1 MINRGREGNRG
12 DRGKEGTV
20 LKREEKKEI
29 LLIIIIIIIIII
41 LIIIIIIIINCY
53 CLGRR
58 FTSAATSFLSK
69 SSSAFISFSL
79 VAVPV
84 FNQ

>member
-20 LKREEKKEI
+20 LKREEKKEK
-29 LLIIIIIIIIII
+29 LLIIIIIIKKKK
-41 LIIIIIIIINCY
+41 IIIIIINCH

-58 FTSAATSFLSK
+58 FTSAATSFLPK

>member
-20 LKREEKKEI
+20 LKREEKKEK
-29 LLIIIIIIIIII
+29 
-41 LIIIIIIIINCY
+41 IIIIIIIINCY
-53 CLGRR
+53 CLGRC
-58 FTSAATSFLSK
+58 FTSAATSLLPK

>member
-20 LKREEKKEI
+20 LKREEKKEK
-29 LLIIIIIIIIII
+29 
-41 LIIIIIIIINCY
+41 IIIIIINCY
-53 CLGRR
+53 CLGRH

>member
-20 LKREEKKEI
+20 LKREEKKEK
-29 LLIIIIIIIIII
+29 LL
-41 LIIIIIIIINCY
+41 IIIIIINCY
-53 CLGRR
+53 CLGRQ

>member
-20 LKREEKKEI
+20 LKREEKKEK

-41 LIIIIIIIINCY
+41 NCY
-53 CLGRR
+53 FLGKH

-69 SSSAFISFSL
+69 SSSASISFSL
-79 VAVPV
+79 VTVPV

>member
-20 LKREEKKEI
+20 LRREEKKEK
-29 LLIIIIIIIIII
+29 
-41 LIIIIIIIINCY
+41 IIIIIIIINCY
-53 CLGRR
+53 CLGRL
-58 FTSAATSFLSK
+58 FTSAATSFLPK

>member
-1 MINRGREGNRG
+1 MINRGKEGNRG
-12 DRGKEGTV
+12 DRRKEGTV
-20 LKREEKKEI
+20 LKREQKKEK
-29 LLIIIIIIIIII
+29 III
-41 LIIIIIIIINCY
+41 IIIIIIIINCY

-58 FTSAATSFLSK
+58 FTSAATSFLPK

>member
-12 DRGKEGTV
+12 DRGKEVTV
-20 LKREEKKEI
+20 FKREEKKEK
-29 LLIIIIIIIIII
+29 II
-41 LIIIIIIIINCY
+41 IIIIIIIINCY
-53 CLGRR
+53 CLGRH

>member
-1 MINRGREGNRG
+1 MINREREGNRG

-20 LKREEKKEI
+20 LKREEKKEK
-29 LLIIIIIIIIII
+29 LLIIIIIIIIS
-41 LIIIIIIIINCY
+41 CY
-53 CLGRR
+53 CLGRH

>member
-20 LKREEKKEI
+20 LKRGEERESTYK
-29 LLIIIIIIIIII
+29 IIIIIIK
-41 LIIIIIIIINCY
+41 IIINCY

-58 FTSAATSFLSK
+58 FTSSATSFLSK

>member
-1 MINRGREGNRG
+1 MINRRREGNRG

-20 LKREEKKEI
+20 LKREEKKEKI
-29 LLIIIIIIIIII
+29 
-41 LIIIIIIIINCY
+41 IIIIIIIINCY
-53 CLGRR
+53 CLGRH
-58 FTSAATSFLSK
+58 FISAATSFLPNT
-69 SSSAFISFSL
+69 SSSFISFSL

>member
-20 LKREEKKEI
+20 LKREEKKEK
-29 LLIIIIIIIIII
+29 LVIII
-41 LIIIIIIIINCY
+41 IIIIIIIINCY

-58 FTSAATSFLSK
+58 FTSAATSFLPK

>member
-20 LKREEKKEI
+20 LKREEKKEK
-29 LLIIIIIIIIII
+29 LL
-41 LIIIIIIIINCY
+41 IIIIINCY
-53 CLGRR
+53 CLGRC
-58 FTSAATSFLSK
+58 FTSAATSFLFK

>member
-20 LKREEKKEI
+20 LKREEKKEK
-29 LLIIIIIIIIII
+29 III
-41 LIIIIIIIINCY
+41 IIIIIIIINCY
-53 CLGRR
+53 CLGRH

>member
-20 LKREEKKEI
+20 LKREQKKEK
-29 LLIIIIIIIIII
+29 III
-41 LIIIIIIIINCY
+41 IIIIIIIINCY

-58 FTSAATSFLSK
+58 FTSAATSFLPK

>member
-20 LKREEKKEI
+20 LKREKKKK
-29 LLIIIIIIIIII
+29 
-41 LIIIIIIIINCY
+41 IIIIIIINCY

-58 FTSAATSFLSK
+58 FTSAATSFLPK

>member
-20 LKREEKKEI
+20 LKREEKKEK
-29 LLIIIIIIIIII
+29 IIIIITIII
-41 LIIIIIIIINCY
+41 IIIIIIIINCY

-58 FTSAATSFLSK
+58 FTSAATSFLPK

>member
-20 LKREEKKEI
+20 LKREEKKEK
-29 LLIIIIIIIIII
+29 
-41 LIIIIIIIINCY
+41 IIIIINCY
-53 CLGRR
+53 CLGRH

-69 SSSAFISFSL
+69 SLSAFISFSL

>member
-12 DRGKEGTV
+12 DRGNKGTV
-20 LKREEKKEI
+20 LKREEKKEKI
-29 LLIIIIIIIIII
+29 
-41 LIIIIIIIINCY
+41 IIIIIIIINCY
-53 CLGRR
+53 CLGRH

>member
-20 LKREEKKEI
+20 LKREQKKEK
-29 LLIIIIIIIIII
+29 LL
-41 LIIIIIIIINCY
+41 IIIIIIINCY

-58 FTSAATSFLSK
+58 FTSAATSFLPK

>member
-1 MINRGREGNRG
+1 MINRGRERNRG

-20 LKREEKKEI
+20 LKREQKKEK
-29 LLIIIIIIIIII
+29 II
-41 LIIIIIIIINCY
+41 IIIIIIIINCY

>member
-20 LKREEKKEI
+20 LKREEKKEK
-29 LLIIIIIIIIII
+29 III
-41 LIIIIIIIINCY
+41 IIIIIIIINCY
-53 CLGRR
+53 CLGRQ

-79 VAVPV
+79 VAVPI

>member
-20 LKREEKKEI
+20 LKREEKNKKVLI
-29 LLIIIIIIIIII
+29 KIIIIIIKI
-41 LIIIIIIIINCY
+41 LINCY
-53 CLGRR
+53 CLGRH
-58 FTSAATSFLSK
+58 FTSSATSFLSK

>member
-20 LKREEKKEI
+20 LKREEKKEK
-29 LLIIIIIIIIII
+29 
-41 LIIIIIIIINCY
+41 IIIIIIINCY
-53 CLGRR
+53 CLGRH
-58 FTSAATSFLSK
+58 FTSAVTSFLPK